1 MSDDKKQPK
10 LLEAHDV
17 AEMLNV
23 KLSTVYTW
31 VLEGYLPAIK
41 LGKLVRFKLD
51 EVLDW
56 IEDNRVEIE
65 DEEEDDDYGE
75 DDGDEEDDDD
85 DEDEEEEDDC
95 DDEYDEEDDDNED

>member
-1 MSDDKKQPK
+1 MSNENRNTK

-17 AEMLNV
+17 ADMLNV

-51 EVLDW
+51 EVLEW
-56 IEDNRVEIE
+56 IEGNRVEI
-65 DEEEDDDYGE
+65 DDDEEDDN
-75 DDGDEEDDDD
+75 GDEEDDDD
-85 DEDEEEEDDC
+85 DEDEEEDDDC
-95 DDEYDEEDDDNED
+95 DDEYDEEDDDHED

>member
-1 MSDDKKQPK
+1 MMSNENRNTK

-51 EVLDW
+51 EVLEW
-56 IEDNRVEIE
+56 IEGNRVEI
-65 DEEEDDDYGE
+65 
-75 DDGDEEDDDD
+75 
-85 DEDEEEEDDC
+85 
-95 DDEYDEEDDDNED
+95 EEDDDNED

>member
-1 MSDDKKQPK
+1 MSDDKKQAK

-51 EVLDW
+51 EVLEW
-56 IEDNRVEIE
+56 IEENRVEIDND
-65 DEEEDDDYGE
+65 DEEEDN
-75 DDGDEEDDDD
+75 GDEDD
-85 DEDEEEEDDC
+85 DEDDDY
-95 DDEYDEEDDDNED
+95 DDED

>member
-1 MSDDKKQPK
+1 MSNENRNTK

-17 AEMLNV
+17 ADMLNV

-51 EVLDW
+51 EVLEW
-56 IEDNRVEIE
+56 IEGNRVEIE
-65 DEEEDDDYGE
+65 QDEDEDDDDEEEDDDY
-75 DDGDEEDDDD
+75 D
-85 DEDEEEEDDC
+85 DED
-95 DDEYDEEDDDNED
+95 

>member
-51 EVLDW
+51 EVLEW
-56 IEDNRVEIE
+56 IEGNRVEI
-65 DEEEDDDYGE
+65 DDDEEDDN
-75 DDGDEEDDDD
+75 GDEEDDDD
-85 DEDEEEEDDC
+85 DEDEEEDDDC
-95 DDEYDEEDDDNED
+95 DDEYDEEDDDHED